1 MASSTVG
8 VKLDEET
15 KQRLKTLGKNRKR
28 TPHWLMKSAITEYLE
43 REEKIEAQKQE
54 DMERWR
60 EYKLTGESLSNQ
72 AMMGW
77 LDDLEKEIDHG

>member
-8 VKLDEET
+8 VKLDEGI
-15 KQRLKTLGKNRKR
+15 KQRLKTLGKTRKR
-28 TPHWLMKSAITEYLE
+28 TPHWLMKSAIAEYLE

-72 AMMGW
+72 AMMTW
-77 LDDLEKEIDHG
+77 LDDLEKKIDHG